1 MRQKTLMFLI
11 SLFLIST
18 FSTFSLQFNS
28 YEEEALY
35 KKQGY
40 QLQIEKAQHYIDYAL
55 LQGLEENDISV
66 LRAYKVI
73 QDSENAIKLTED
85 EIKEAIKKDQEN
97 EEAKKEQEKEDLLED
112 IKLSDENYKK
122 LMSIL
127 EVLELEKIEE
137 IPINFIKSMGL
148 FNYTYE
154 LLKNE
159 KVELP
164 EQWILEE
171 QRMFKEAL
179 FAELE
184 EVWSLGYITTEDII
198 DVLEK
203 NGIDPLECTFVN
215 LREIIIST
223 KE

>member
-1 MRQKTLMFLI
+1 MRQKTFIFLI
-11 SLFLIST
+11 SFLLIST

-28 YEEEALY
+28 CEEEALY

-55 LQGLEENDISV
+55 LQGMKEDDISV

-73 QDSENAIKLTED
+73 EDSENAIKSVED

-97 EEAKKEQEKEDLLED
+97 EEAKKEQAKNDLLED

-137 IPINFIKSMGL
+137 IPVNFIKSMGL

-203 NGIDPLECTFVN
+203 NGIDPLECTFVD
-215 LREIIIST
+215 LKEIIIST